1 MDLFKKLCNS
11 FTAPGKEQEVAGV
24 IKEYLDEKAD
34 DIYTDNLGNLIVRIG
49 DEGENKEK
57 TAVFASIDA
66 PGLVVTYIEEN
77 GKVRVSPLGNCDYRS
92 ASCSA
97 VTDGHISGILVPDN
111 KEAESVDKSHV
122 DFGFSDSKEAKGNL
136 SEGDVLFFGNR
147 VVNLQNALFA
157 GAGLGMKAVVTAVCL
172 ASEKIKKSDDKCLY
186 LVFSTQSLLN
196 NRGAYPACFGVNCSK
211 ALCVST
217 FSGKGFGVKVLDK
230 SLVCDR
236 ELTDIV
242 YKASKKVTDN
252 VEKVVSSTEMS
263 DAGKVQSAKAGVR
276 TASVMLPVKNL
287 GSLVETVSQ
296 KDICTLS
303 DIIAEAL
310 NNI

>member
-1 MDLFKKLCNS
+1 MDIFEKLCTS
-11 FTAPGKEQEVAGV
+11 FSAPGKEQEIAGV
-24 IKEYLDEKAD
+24 IKEYFGEKAD
-34 DIYTDNLGNLIVRIG
+34 GIYTDSLGNLIVRIG
-49 DEGENKEK
+49 DEVENKEK

-77 GKVRVSPLGNCDYRS
+77 GKVKVSSLGNCDYRS
-92 ASCSA
+92 ACCSTVA
-97 VTDGHISGILVPDN
+97 NGKLSGILVPDN
-111 KEAESVDKSHV
+111 KEADSVDKSYV
-122 DFGFSDSKEAKGNL
+122 DFGFADRKEAEEVL
-136 SEGDVLFFGNR
+136 SEGDVLFFNNS
-147 VVNLQNALFA
+147 VVNLQNGLFA
-157 GAGLGMKAVVTAVCL
+157 GTGLGMKAVVTAVCL